1 MSTTTPEKRGRIRR
15 EDIDA
20 LREKVSIEDIV
31 SERVTLRQ
39 AGYDAMKGLCPFH
52 DERTPSFQIRPN
64 LGLWHCFGC
73 DEGGDAI
80 SFVQRADTLSFIEAV
95 EYLAGRFG
103 VELRYEDGAP
113 PVREAQP
120 GRRQRLIDANQAA
133 EAFFRTLLSDPEAQ
147 PARDVLLERHFD
159 AAAADHFGV
168 GYAPRSWDALL
179 NHLRGLGFT
188 VEEITAAGL
197 VSQGNRGVYDRF
209 RGRLM
214 WPIRDIT
221 GQTIGF
227 GARKLF
233 DDDPGPK
240 YLNTPETVIYKKSQV
255 LYGLD
260 LAKKSIAQGKK
271 VIIVEG
277 YTDVMAAHLA
287 GETTAVATC
296 GTAFG
301 SGHTPVLRRL
311 LGDTNRRAVAGLP
324 SSGEVIFTFDGDDA
338 GKKAALRAFGED
350 EHFNAHTYV
359 AVTPGGM
366 DPCDL
371 RIRHG
376 DQALID
382 MVNGRRPLFE
392 FVIHTALA
400 AVDLTT
406 PEGRVEGLRAA
417 APILAGIKD
426 DALRPEYVRQCAG
439 WLGMPPA
446 EVSRAVKVASTQPR
460 AHAPVAKRGDALLDA
475 PQTEGSAVPAP
486 NRRDPATNKEAAVLE
501 VVLQTPALA
510 AAWGF
515 DTVDP
520 NLFTTPAYQLV
531 HKAVR
536 DVGGTR
542 RAETMSQGA
551 WLEIVREKANP
562 AVQRLVTELAV
573 AAQPEDRPEHMPDY
587 ARGVL
592 SWAQWAWLGRR
603 ITELKAQMQRMS
615 YNDPGY
621 LVVFEQ
627 LIDLEGQREQIAAAQ
642 GVTPRLPSFA
652 A

>member
-1 MSTTTPEKRGRIRR
+1 MTEERRGRIRR

-20 LREKVSIEDIV
+20 LRERATIEDIV

-73 DEGGDAI
+73 DQGGDVI
-80 SFVQRADTLSFIEAV
+80 SFVQQADTLSFIEAV

-103 VELRYEDGAP
+103 IELRYEDGAAP
-113 PVREAQP
+113 AREAQP

-133 EAFFRTLLSDPEAQ
+133 EAFFRSLLGDPEAQ
-147 PARDVLLERHFD
+147 PARDVLAARHFD
-159 AAAADHFGV
+159 QAAADHFGV

-179 NHLRGLGFT
+179 NHLRSQGFT
-188 VEEITAAGL
+188 AEEITAAGL

-260 LAKKSIAQGKK
+260 LAKKAIAQGKK
-271 VIIVEG
+271 VVIVEG

-301 SGHTPVLRRL
+301 AGHTRVLRRL

-350 EHFNAHTYV
+350 ENFNAYTYV

-371 RIRHG
+371 RIHHG
-376 DQALID
+376 DQAVVD
-382 MVNGRRPLFE
+382 MVTARRPLFE
-392 FVIHTALA
+392 FVIRTALD

-417 APILAGIKD
+417 APVLAGIRD
-426 DALRPEYVRQCAG
+426 DALRPEYTRQVAG

-446 EVSRAVKVASTQPR
+446 EVTRAVKVAATQPR
-460 AHAPVAKRGDALLDA
+460 GQAQPASKRGDALLDA
-475 PQTEGSAVPAP
+475 PAPEDGAVPAP
-486 NRRDPATNKEAAVLE
+486 NRRNPATNKEAAVLE
-501 VVLQTPALA
+501 VVLQIPTLA
-510 AAWGF
+510 AHWGF

-542 RAETMSQGA
+542 RAEAIGPGA
-551 WLEIVREKANP
+551 WLDTVREKANP

-573 AAQPEDRPEHMPDY
+573 AALPEDQPDQVPQY
-587 ARGVL
+587 VHGVL
-592 SWAQWAWLGRR
+592 SWAQWAWLGRK
-603 ITELKAQMQRMS
+603 IAELKAEMQRLSPDDGS
-615 YNDPGY
+615 YM
-621 LVVFEQ
+621 LVFEQ
-627 LIDLEGQREQIAAAQ
+627 LIAMEGQREQIAASQ
-642 GVTPRLPSFA
+642 GVTPGLPSYA